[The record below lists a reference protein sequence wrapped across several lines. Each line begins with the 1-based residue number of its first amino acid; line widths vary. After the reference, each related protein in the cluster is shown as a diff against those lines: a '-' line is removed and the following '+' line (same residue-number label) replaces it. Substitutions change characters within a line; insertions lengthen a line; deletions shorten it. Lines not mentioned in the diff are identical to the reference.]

1 MIVYLYGEN
10 FELSDENICEGRAK
24 YLVHSA
30 INNADKFI
38 ENECKKC
45 RTVAEMT
52 QKIPQITGQ
61 LILKVTQHMLY
72 TLQLEGISENAQDYL
87 NATFQDTGSVC
98 QKVCQMLNEKAVEL
112 QRAGVE
118 KLKEIPDK
126 LTAAAVLDL
135 QNLWRGYFKAH
146 GFSPTDEYYTHQ
158 QSSKALADL
167 KNLNKN
173 VPMVAAIKI
182 CVQVL
187 QDAPFENSV
196 YTATENFIGSD
207 KNLTAYKN
215 LFTSLFKPG
224 SYKDMVNPDN
234 FEKLQKEIME
244 KIRSLMMSPKFN
256 FKSYVYYSVD
266 TSDRAERK
274 FNSAIQSYV
283 TNPSE
288 NEIPLIC
295 LDSTTMG
302 GAEDGA
308 LITTN
313 GIYIHNDK
321 EPPKFFHFNDIK
333 KVTIDGLVNK
343 KIFINGQKL
352 DSGGMSNSDV
362 QKFQTLINEI
372 RNLIAPLH
380 EHEKKH
386 KPDKKTSSYF

>member
-1 MIVYLYGEN
+1 
-10 FELSDENICEGRAK
+10 
-24 YLVHSA
+24 
-30 INNADKFI
+30 
-38 ENECKKC
+38 
-45 RTVAEMT
+45 
-52 QKIPQITGQ
+52 
-61 LILKVTQHMLY
+61 
-72 TLQLEGISENAQDYL
+72 
-87 NATFQDTGSVC
+87 
-98 QKVCQMLNEKAVEL
+98 
-112 QRAGVE
+112 
-118 KLKEIPDK
+118 
-126 LTAAAVLDL
+126 
-135 QNLWRGYFKAH
+135 
-146 GFSPTDEYYTHQ
+146 
-158 QSSKALADL
+158 
-167 KNLNKN
+167 
-173 VPMVAAIKI
+173 
-182 CVQVL
+182 
-187 QDAPFENSV
+187 
-196 YTATENFIGSD
+196 
-207 KNLTAYKN
+207 
-215 LFTSLFKPG
+215 
-224 SYKDMVNPDN
+224 
-234 FEKLQKEIME
+234 
-244 KIRSLMMSPKFN
+244 MMSPKFN

-386 KPDKKTSSYF
+386 KPDKKEIDEFILSLKNNPQYSFDSDIYFNDGNEKSKKKFKGATSTYAKLDVDEYPLICYDGTVFGSADDGFVVTTDGIHVKNISEDKVFFEHGKIRQLGIYKNDIYINQKKVDTHGMGKEKRGRLTDLMRRVRDYFVHF